1 MGQKMSAEVSR
12 LIIPRNESLKLPA
25 RGAPTRKE
33 GVVGEGGGGPD
44 TTGQEQRRREK
55 NQHPQ
60 LAPIILLIASEATG
74 D

>member
-33 GVVGEGGGGPD
+33 GVVRGGEGKEEEAQ
-44 TTGQEQRRREK
+44 T
-55 NQHPQ
+55 PQ
-60 LAPIILLIASEATG
+60 AKSKEEGKKTNTRNWL
-74 D
+74 